1 MGECLDVRELTPSLG
16 LLIVDLTR
24 LMAVL
29 AREVATEVTLADSE
43 SLLVPVR
50 DGPPALGWLNEE
62 DMEVFMTPDVRRM

>member
-1 MGECLDVRELTPSLG
+1 
-16 LLIVDLTR
+16 
-24 LMAVL
+24 MAVL

-62 DMEVFMTPDVRRM
+62 DMEVFMTPDVRRMWLAGERETLCMGAKRP

>member
-1 MGECLDVRELTPSLG
+1 MDVRELTPSRG

-29 AREVATEVTLADSE
+29 ARDVATEVTLADSE

-50 DGPPALGWLNEE
+50 DDPPALGWLSED
-62 DMEVFMTPDVRRM
+62 DMEAFMAPDVRRM